1 MNSDFFSNILS
12 GEANSVLVD
21 IPKSQ
26 GGFVPS
32 DDFVMCKDRQGD
44 PTAVYGQARWDFNP
58 LRLSVKRVSI
68 LNFSSIFSVDTDA
81 CTRLVGESKF
91 IIFCLLYYTNNGR
104 IGSMSVATLY
114 NFFPIVKA
122 LARYC
127 YEQRMNKLVGV
138 LTLEQVLTT
147 PVYLADFIRTSKLSK
162 ARKKILRSLIV
173 NLVSVGEER
182 LGYRV
187 QGHELDYG
195 KFEFK
200 QHPVIPTRIY
210 LGVINNLGDSVGH
223 VSQYLERLENF
234 IPCFTDREYGRNH
247 SEKISKTMSKAGTL
261 RPSFYEAVKLHGLEG
276 FFVGDFACNQRR
288 QFVAVLFNIQYILK
302 TTVHCYTGMRDQ
314 EVMRLPFNCLSSAE
328 VSPDLAD
335 RDGIVR
341 DKAKIINLVSTTTKF
356 TGYKSEASWL
366 ATSEVVTAINAAQSL
381 CRGIARVYDAS
392 VEDVPLFLSPSIIW
406 MKKMKISGSSLAGE
420 NRSSSFKL
428 ATIIRDEDLSE
439 LKDSDPSRDFELEKS
454 FAVGSSWPVTSH
466 QFRRSLAF
474 YGSNSGFVSLPSLKK
489 QFKHLTAQ
497 MSRYYANNF
506 EKMKTI
512 FGYYD
517 PEKKE
522 FVLPRNHFAFE
533 FQTGVPIG
541 VAYDLLFEV
550 LGGDSKLT
558 GGVGSYIEKQRE
570 RLKGGE
576 VLLADL
582 KSETL
587 KRVQDGH
594 ISYRRT
600 FLGGC
605 MKSGRCDAYMLG
617 DYASC
622 LHCPESIIKPQNL
635 DEAITLAEAEL
646 TKYEV
651 GTGEYQITKGD
662 LDSLIRYKA
671 KYIVCVEEA

>member
-1 MNSDFFSNILS
+1 MNRDFFSNILS
-12 GEANSVLVD
+12 GEANSVLTD
-21 IPKSQ
+21 IPQ
-26 GGFVPS
+26 GLGVFVPS
-32 DDFVMCKDRQGD
+32 DDFVMCKDSQGN

-58 LRLSVKRVSI
+58 LRLSVKRVNVM
-68 LNFSSIFSVDTDA
+68 NFSNIFNSNEDA
-81 CTRLVGESKF
+81 CARLVRESKF
-91 IIFCLLYYTNNGR
+91 IMFCLLYYTSSGR

-122 LARYC
+122 LAQYC
-127 YEQRMNKLVGV
+127 YEQRANQLVGV
-138 LTLEQVLTT
+138 LSLEQVLTT
-147 PVYLADFIRTSKLSK
+147 PVYLADFIHTSKLSK

-210 LGVINNLGDSVGH
+210 LSIINNLGDSVKH
-223 VSQYLERLENF
+223 ISQYLERLENF
-234 IPCFTDREYGRNH
+234 IPCFADREYGRNH
-247 SEKISKTMSKAGTL
+247 SEKVSKAMSKAGTL
-261 RPSFYEAVKLHGLEG
+261 KPSFYEAVKLHGLED
-276 FFVGDFACNQRR
+276 FFVNDFSCNQRR
-288 QFVAVLFNIQYILK
+288 QLVVVLFNIQYVLK
-302 TTVHCYTGMRDQ
+302 TTIHCYTGMRDQ

-328 VSPDLAD
+328 VSPDLVD
-335 RDGIVR
+335 SGGVVR
-341 DKAKIINLVSTTTKF
+341 DKAKMIDLISTTTKF

-366 ATSEVVTAINAAQSL
+366 ATSEVVTAIKAAQSL
-381 CRGIARVYDAS
+381 CRAIALIYDVS
-392 VEDVPLFLSPSIIW
+392 IEEVPLFLSPSVIW
-406 MKKMKISGSSLAGE
+406 MKKLKVSGSGLDGE
-420 NRSSSFKL
+420 YRSDSFKM
-428 ATIIRDEDLSE
+428 ATIIQDEDLKE
-439 LKDSDPSRDFELEKS
+439 LEASDPSRNFGLEKS
-454 FAVGSSWPVTSH
+454 FAVGNYWPVTSH

-474 YGSNSGFVSLPSLKK
+474 YGSSSGFVSLPSLKK

-506 EKMKTI
+506 EKLKTI

-517 PEKKE
+517 PEKRE
-522 FVLPRNHFAFE
+522 FVLPSNHFAFE

-550 LGGDSKLT
+550 LGGDGKLA
-558 GGVGSYIEKQRE
+558 GGVGSYVEKQRE
-570 RLKGGE
+570 RLKSGE

-587 KRVQDGH
+587 KRVEDGH

-605 MKSGRCDAYMLG
+605 MKSGRCDSYMLG

-622 LHCPESIIKPQNL
+622 LQCPESLIKPQSL

-646 TKYEV
+646 ANYEI

-662 LDSLIRYKA
+662 LDSLVQYKA
-671 KYIVCVEEA
+671 RHIVCVEVA